1 MLFKSLHSNSIS
13 ATMLTPLAVIL
24 LWLRYFV
31 VDIAHFTVLDNPSMP
46 LWDVL
51 ILPYFGYSSFT
62 AALASLILVIL
73 TGVLI
78 NTMAVRYGLIR
89 RQSLI
94 VLLVY
99 ALLTSAFLSV
109 QKLSPVWFFVF
120 FFVAGL
126 NRVFGAVGKRK
137 PAVSCFDGSFLLGL
151 GTLFYAKGL
160 FFFPLLIIAMGVLRL
175 LSFKAL
181 AASILGFLF
190 PSVISYAWYFLNDQ
204 GWWFYEVISENLIA
218 NPGQYNHT
226 IYSKGFMALLIL
238 PTTVS
243 LLVTVRQ
250 MGAQKIIVRRYYRIF
265 IWIVLITAA
274 LVLSPFFS
282 MEIMP
287 LSAVGV
293 SMIMVNW
300 LELLP
305 RKALREAV
313 FIVLIAAIIAG
324 QFLLF

>member
-160 FFFPLLIIAMGVLRL
+160 FFFPLLISQWGFYACCHLRRL
-175 LSFKAL
+175 QHLYWDF
-181 AASILGFLF
+181 
-190 PSVISYAWYFLNDQ
+190 YFLQ
-204 GWWFYEVISENLIA
+204 
-218 NPGQYNHT
+218 
-226 IYSKGFMALLIL
+226 
-238 PTTVS
+238 
-243 LLVTVRQ
+243 
-250 MGAQKIIVRRYYRIF
+250 
-265 IWIVLITAA
+265 
-274 LVLSPFFS
+274 
-282 MEIMP
+282 
-287 LSAVGV
+287 
-293 SMIMVNW
+293 
-300 LELLP
+300 
-305 RKALREAV
+305 
-313 FIVLIAAIIAG
+313 
-324 QFLLF
+324 